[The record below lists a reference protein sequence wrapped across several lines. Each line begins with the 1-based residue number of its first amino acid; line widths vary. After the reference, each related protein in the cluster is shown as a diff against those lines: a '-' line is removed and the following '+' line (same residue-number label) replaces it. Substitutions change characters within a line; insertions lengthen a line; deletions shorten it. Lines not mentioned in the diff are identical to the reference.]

1 MPPPVSSVISRIAR
15 RLAGLAL
22 LAAPLLAGADDN
34 YLREIEEEAKHQATI
49 LTTSQPLPSPFQ
61 EPPAPPAPPVAGA
74 STDAAP
80 ERLAS
85 GLDRAA
91 FEKALRD
98 RLPKE
103 RYASFQRLGNA
114 DQQQVY
120 QHYHK
125 DSGIAS
131 ISEQIARL
139 ASGKP

>member
-1 MPPPVSSVISRIAR
+1 MPLSVSSVISCAAR
-15 RLAGLAL
+15 RLAGLIL

-34 YLREIEEEAKHQATI
+34 YLREIEEEAKHQAMV

-61 EPPAPPAPPVAGA
+61 EPAALPAPPVAGVGA
-74 STDAAP
+74 NAAP

-85 GLDRAA
+85 GLGRAA
-91 FEKALRD
+91 FEKALQD
-98 RLPKE
+98 GLPKE

-120 QHYHK
+120 QSYQK
-125 DSGIAS
+125 DSRIAS